1 MEYNRQTKVL
11 KQKTPAKEKLM
22 AKKKAKPIQ
31 CEAEL
36 NTRATAELKAQVAKE
51 LEHQDRAL
59 AALLEERHYDE
70 DQDTA

>member
-1 MEYNRQTKVL
+1 
-11 KQKTPAKEKLM
+11 M
-22 AKKKAKPIQ
+22 AKKKAKPLQ

-36 NTRATAELKAQVAKE
+36 KTRATAELKAQVAKE

-59 AALLEERHYDE
+59 AALLEERRSDE